1 MIIRTPS
8 RVHVTLIDLNGEI
21 GRVDGGVGFAL
32 EEPYI
37 KIRAERCED
46 VEIIG
51 NPHNFERFERVAKI
65 FKEKFGY
72 GIRIEVLSDYKCHVG
87 LGSGTQISLAVG
99 KAYSELYG
107 LNLTTRE
114 IARITKRGG
123 TSGIGVAVFEFGGF
137 VVDGGHS
144 RKVKKSF
151 LPSAFSDAPPAP
163 VISRLEFPDW
173 DVCLIIPEE
182 KGFFGKREVDLFE
195 KNTPLKLEEVREL
208 SHVILMKLL
217 PAVAEKDL
225 EEFSSAI
232 SRIQEIGFKKAE
244 VDQYGEEFRKI
255 MKKLEELGAC
265 GMSSTGPTLYL
276 VSERINIEEVREIVG
291 DSAELILTKGRN
303 RGADVEV

>member
-123 TSGIGVAVFEFGGF
+123 TSGIGVAVFELGGF